1 MRNKYGIGFF
11 ATAIIAMLVIT
22 CAYQFSF
29 HKAKEQAKK
38 NHAQK
43 EQQEI
48 EEESGALVEADGEA
62 MKEDCYYLMEVNG
75 YVVVYLSDK
84 VTPYEYTAI
93 AYDELPPTVRA
104 EVRNGKYIESPEE
117 LYGFLE
123 NYSS

>member
-38 NHAQK
+38 IHAQK

-93 AYDELPPTVRA
+93 AYDELPPTVRT

>member
-1 MRNKYGIGFF
+1 
-11 ATAIIAMLVIT
+11 MLVIT

-38 NHAQK
+38 FTHKK

-117 LYGFLE
+117 LYGFWKTTPVERTGGLL
-123 NYSS
+123 NSDSVR

>member
-11 ATAIIAMLVIT
+11 ATSIIAMLVIT

-29 HKAKEQAKK
+29 HKANELAEKI
-38 NHAQK
+38 HAQK

-48 EEESGALVEADGEA
+48 EEESSALVEADGEA

>member
-29 HKAKEQAKK
+29 HKAKEQAEKI
-38 NHAQK
+38 HAQK

-62 MKEDCYYLMEVNG
+62 MKEDCYYMMEVNG

>member
-38 NHAQK
+38 IHAQK

-62 MKEDCYYLMEVNG
+62 MKEGCYYLMEVNG

>member
-38 NHAQK
+38 IHAQK

-75 YVVVYLSDK
+75 DGGVYVSVM
-84 VTPYEYTAI
+84 VTAYEYMAS
-93 AYDELPPTVRA
+93 ASVGLPP
-104 EVRNGKYIESPEE
+104 G
-117 LYGFLE
+117 G
-123 NYSS
+123 

>member
-38 NHAQK
+38 IHAQK

-62 MKEDCYYLMEVNG
+62 MKEDCYYLMSTLPLHMTNF
-75 YVVVYLSDK
+75 LLLF
-84 VTPYEYTAI
+84 
-93 AYDELPPTVRA
+93 ELRCA
-104 EVRNGKYIESPEE
+104 MGNI
-117 LYGFLE
+117 
-123 NYSS
+123 

>member
-29 HKAKEQAKK
+29 HKAKEQAEKI
-38 NHAQK
+38 HAQK

-48 EEESGALVEADGEA
+48 EEESGALVEADGKA
-62 MKEDCYYLMEVNG
+62 MKE
-75 YVVVYLSDK
+75 VYLSDK